1 MRAGCGSG
9 ALTWIVAVFN
19 LTIQQCWRHAT
30 TCKPNQKGEHA
41 ICGAV
46 CTEWGAGRSSV
57 CFGTVLRPV
66 LFYVQREIKVRKK
79 KRGKERGERRTGER
93 LFGGSGPRVL
103 RRDKE
108 KVKEREMG
116 WGEKER
122 GHGVT
127 RTSYRFISSENG
139 ERLVGKQ
146 TENNMSAN
154 SYRSQ
159 KHVKTSDYLS
169 PTKPKAVLLAGAEP

>member
-1 MRAGCGSG
+1 M
-9 ALTWIVAVFN
+9 L
-19 LTIQQCWRHAT
+19 T

-66 LFYVQREIKVRKK
+66 LFYVQREIKVRKTQANITIDHRSQITE

>member
-1 MRAGCGSG
+1 MGPTSVPTNVTA
-9 ALTWIVAVFN
+9 
-19 LTIQQCWRHAT
+19 AT
-30 TCKPNQKGEHA
+30 VPKPGVTSSRPAFEETEGKGKKRRE
-41 ICGAV
+41 
-46 CTEWGAGRSSV
+46 ERKK
-57 CFGTVLRPV
+57 
-66 LFYVQREIKVRKK
+66 QREEDR
-79 KRGKERGERRTGER
+79 
-93 LFGGSGPRVL
+93 GSGPRVL